1 MPGRKANSKPL
12 LSLCM
17 IVKNE
22 EHNLPRSLASVGDL
36 ADQIVI
42 VDTGSTDH
50 TVEIARQFKAEV
62 YFFPWQNDFSA
73 ARNESLKYAR
83 GEWILILDADD
94 ELTKAAQTAIPN
106 LINDSEY
113 DAYGLIIRNLAE
125 PSDLV
130 KYVDDVRYRL
140 FRNGKG
146 FRYEKKVHNQIA
158 PSIIRNGGK
167 ARDTDLVILHYGY
180 LENPRA
186 KAERSLPMIQSA
198 LQDDPNNVYLIFKLA
213 ETLKALGDNQ
223 ASLNTFYQLF
233 ESNYLSL
240 PVDIIATAYMR
251 MAQLEL
257 KFDRY
262 VLCLEHARA
271 SHRLKPDNPIPPYLV
286 GIAAMYLGEID
297 QALEYFDS
305 VEKNYSDDYFDK
317 TDLKVLRRICQSV
330 QEKSCNNQPSE
341 G

>member
-1 MPGRKANSKPL
+1 MPGKKVDRKPL

-22 EHNLPRSLASVGDL
+22 EHNLPRCLASVGKL
-36 ADQIVI
+36 AVQIVI
-42 VDTGSTDH
+42 VDTGSTDR
-50 TVEIARQFKAEV
+50 TVEIARQFNAEV

-94 ELTKAAQTAIPN
+94 ELTPKAQTTIPQ
-106 LINDSEY
+106 LIIDSEY
-113 DAYGLIIRNLAE
+113 DAFGLIIRNLST
-125 PSDLV
+125 PDDLV
-130 KYVDDVRYRL
+130 RYVDDVRYRL

-146 FRYEKKVHNQIA
+146 FCYENKVHNQIA

-167 ARDTDLVILHYGY
+167 TRDTDLVILHYGY

-198 LQDDPNNVYLIFKLA
+198 LEADPNNAYLIFKLA
-213 ETLKALGDNQ
+213 ETLKALGENQ
-223 ASLNTFYQLF
+223 ASLDTFYKLF
-233 ESNYLSL
+233 RLNYSSL
-240 PVDIIATAYMR
+240 PVDIVATAYLR

-257 KFDRY
+257 QLDHY
-262 VLCLEHARA
+262 ALCFEHARA
-271 SHRLKPDNPIPPYLV
+271 SHRLKPDNPLPPYLA
-286 GIAAMYLGEID
+286 GIAALYLGHFD
-297 QALEYFDS
+297 QAQQYFDT
-305 VEKNYSDDYFDK
+305 VDTNYPDDYFNK
-317 TDLKVLRRICQSV
+317 ADLKVLRRICQSV
-330 QEKSCNNQPSE
+330 QEKCLTEDISE